1 MTNSIQLATACLALV
16 LLTFAVGVRL
26 LYVRTVEMREK
37 RVHPQAASN
46 SLQMAAKLQ
55 NVQAADNFRNLFET
69 PVLFYA
75 LVAVAIASNYAPAWL
90 LMGAW
95 AYVALRVVHSVIHC
109 TYNRVMPR
117 FAAFGAGFVLLV
129 ILWTAFTVNLVGRS
143 AAL

>member
-1 MTNSIQLATACLALV
+1 MTPAIHLAIACLCLV

-75 LVAVAIASNYAPAWL
+75 LAAVAYE
-90 LMGAW
+90 
-95 AYVALRVVHSVIHC
+95 
-109 TYNRVMPR
+109 
-117 FAAFGAGFVLLV
+117 VLSGKHPFDGRNIVEAERNGLV
-129 ILWTAFTVNLVGRS
+129 PVEPLEHLVGGLPAACRHVGEPS
-143 AAL
+143 HCHPTAALPRMA